1 MKVQQMKYAF
11 LAAVAATAIATPA
24 LAQTASGPY
33 VGIEGGV
40 LFPKDRNVD
49 ATVNYVDP
57 ATPDATYNDAFK
69 VHNKTGF
76 DLDAIAGYNFG
87 MFRLEGELGY
97 KRANSKVRVN
107 PSFVTA
113 YDAATGVTLIDSDFD
128 LSRHT
133 TVLSAMVNG
142 LVNADLGGFNIY
154 GGGGV
159 GYAKVKEFGDS
170 DSAFAWQLIAGASV
184 PVSSNV
190 DVGLKYRYF
199 RTGNLHFADAATLPD
214 AAIAFDSSGKFSS
227 HSVLASLI
235 YKFGAPEPAPAPIP
249 AAAPPPPPPP
259 APATQT
265 CPDGSVIL
273 ATDVCPAPPPPPPPP
288 PAPPAGERG

>member
-1 MKVQQMKYAF
+1 MKYAY
-11 LAAVAATAIATPA
+11 LAAVAAAALAAPA
-24 LAQTASGPY
+24 LAQTSGPY

-40 LFPKDRNVD
+40 LFPKDSHAD
-49 ATVNYVDP
+49 ATVNYIDP
-57 ATPDATYNDAFK
+57 AVPDATYNDAFD
-69 VHNKTGF
+69 VNRKTGM
-76 DLDAIAGYNFG
+76 DIDAIAGYDFG

-97 KRANSKVRVN
+97 KRAKSQAEVN
-107 PSFVTA
+107 PAFVSA
-113 YDAATGVTLIDSDFD
+113 YNAATGVTLTDSNFD
-128 LSRHT
+128 LSDHT
-133 TVLSAMVNG
+133 TVLSGMVNG
-142 LVNADLGGFNIY
+142 LVNADLGGVNLY

-159 GYAKVKEFGDS
+159 GYAHVKQFGDS
-170 DSAFAWQLIAGASV
+170 DNAFAWQLIAGASV

-199 RTGNLHFADAATLPD
+199 RTAGLNFHDDAAL
-214 AAIAFDSSGKFSS
+214 ADSGVGIDSNGKFSS

-235 YKFGAPEPAPAPIP
+235 YHFGAPAPAPAPIP
-249 AAAPPPPPPP
+249 AAAPAPPPPPP
-259 APATQT
+259 PATQT